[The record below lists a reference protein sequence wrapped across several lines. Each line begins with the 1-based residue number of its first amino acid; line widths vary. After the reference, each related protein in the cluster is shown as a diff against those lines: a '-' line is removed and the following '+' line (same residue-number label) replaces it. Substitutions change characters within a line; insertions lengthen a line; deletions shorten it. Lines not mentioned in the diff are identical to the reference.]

1 MRTENHPRPSR
12 LLRVREFT
20 EQVSKKADK
29 SSTTTNRKSRFVA
42 PYYFSDEDQSSI
54 RGILAEHDIGDPEG
68 VQLFITAA
76 EYEVG
81 GLRPALL
88 EEPTQ
93 GSSAPRPERL
103 SKADIELVQL
113 GQSAAQL
120 HALLQSTHE
129 TARTRLVET
138 LTASDPFSREY
149 GHGYLAQL
157 ELELERIART
167 CTQAEIQEE
176 SAEPAPPAPPSPRAT
191 KLIQQLAR
199 IYRECLDVP
208 PNGEGYGPF
217 CRILCI
223 IRASADIDITCDAEA
238 VSRLLS

>member
-29 SSTTTNRKSRFVA
+29 SSTTNSRKSRFVA
-42 PYYFSDEDQSSI
+42 PYYFSDEDQAAI
-54 RGILAEHDIGDPEG
+54 RDILAAQGIGDPEG

-81 GLRPALL
+81 SLRPALL
-88 EEPTQ
+88 EESAPS
-93 GSSAPRPERL
+93 SSAPHPNRL

-120 HALLQSTHE
+120 HALLQSTHK
-129 TARTRLVET
+129 TARKRLVEA
-138 LTASDPFSREY
+138 LTASDPFGREY
-149 GHGYLAQL
+149 GHNYLAQL
-157 ELELERIART
+157 ELELERIAQT
-167 CTQAEIQEE
+167 CAQAEIQEE
-176 SAEPAPPAPPSPRAT
+176 QAEPVPPPPSPRAT

-199 IYRECLDVP
+199 IYQECLDVP
-208 PNGEGYGPF
+208 PNGEGEGPF
-217 CRILCI
+217 CQVLCI
-223 IRASADIDITCDAEA
+223 IRTSADISIACDTEA
-238 VSRLLS
+238 VGQLLS